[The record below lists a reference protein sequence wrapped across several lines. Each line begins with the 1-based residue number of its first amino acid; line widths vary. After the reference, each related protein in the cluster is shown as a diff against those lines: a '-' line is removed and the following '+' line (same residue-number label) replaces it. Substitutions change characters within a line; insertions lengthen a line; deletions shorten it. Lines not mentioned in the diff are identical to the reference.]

1 VLSPLAARKAEK
13 LGYKNI
19 KVFHAGLPAWKKA
32 GHLVVS
38 NTANI
43 ENLNKVEASYILLDL
58 RSKSQIEKGHIPKAV
73 AAANGNVDV
82 LKAQFPPFKGAT
94 IILYSQDGNLKA
106 ANEPF
111 KTLVQWGYN
120 QVSILD
126 GGFAAWQKTGKEI
139 AKGPAAQE
147 IKYVRKLVP
156 GEIEVAAFMALL
168 DKPSKD
174 KIVLDVRG
182 EAEVKEDGALPG
194 TINIP
199 LEALEKRLTEL
210 PKDKIVVVHCSTG
223 VRAEMAYNIL
233 KKAGLKP
240 EYLKA
245 AVEFDKEKKGQFKI
259 TE

>member
-32 GHLVVS
+32 GNLVVS

-43 ENLNKVEASYILLDL
+43 ENLNKQEASYILLDL
-58 RSKSQIEKGHIPKAV
+58 RSKAQIEKGHIPKAV
-73 AAANGNVDV
+73 AAVDGKV
-82 LKAQFPPFKGAT
+82 DNLKAQFPSLKAAT
-94 IILYSQDGNLKA
+94 IILYNQDGKLDAATAAYKA
-106 ANEPF
+106 IA
-111 KTLVQWGYN
+111 QWGYN

-126 GGFAAWQKTGKEI
+126 GGFAAWEKTGKEI
-139 AKGPAAQE
+139 AKGPAASE
-147 IKYVRKLVP
+147 IKYVRKLLP
-156 GEIEVAAFMALL
+156 GEIEVAEFKTLL

-182 EAEVKEDGALPG
+182 EAEIKEDGVLPG

-199 LEALEKRLTEL
+199 LEALEARLAEL
-210 PKDKIVVVHCSTG
+210 PKDKTVVVHCSTG
-223 VRAEMAYNIL
+223 VRAEMAYNVL

-240 EYLKA
+240 QYLKA
-245 AVEFDKEKKGQFKI
+245 NVDFDKEKKDQFKI